1 MYLMSK
7 KHRLNQ
13 ITWAIGLGLCAQSVS
28 LFAAQND
35 VDVAQEIEE
44 VVAVGTRLQGSAAA
58 VVEERKNQAFVAD
71 ILGSE
76 QLARTGDSDAA
87 SALRRVT
94 GLTLVDGKFIYVRGL
109 GERYSSARLNGAYIP
124 SPDLTRNVI
133 PLDIFPASIISSM
146 AVQKAYSPNMPAA
159 FGGGN
164 IDIRTKTAPS
174 EFTAGVEVGV
184 GYNTAASDGF
194 TYNRKE
200 NGLPDTLSSAITQY
214 RGDFGIGN
222 IVKRDGLV
230 DGDTT
235 RAEQATA
242 INNELLKSLPRGY
255 ELKEDS
261 LDPQYNIKAH
271 YGDSFSESYF
281 GGKLGFMLSGAYKN
295 EWDFEDRFS
304 SVISQDLK
312 NEDGKIDCT
321 TALNTADDVA
331 NSCFNTV
338 KNSQV
343 TTENERYNAS
353 FSLGYTLGT
362 HSISAQQL
370 YIIDNEDESE
380 IAISQSPAGSST
392 FSIAGGGVANRN
404 HTFNYEERQLN
415 ITQFIGQH
423 TFLDYM
429 GIGADWQYTEAKATT
444 DIPTNADFEFRDEYN
459 TDGSY
464 VGSQITGD
472 DNRVIMSY
480 TNMEERVK
488 SYSGNLNLPLSFDSM
503 DVEFKVGYD
512 FSDRARIFNTSSFAI
527 NNSGGAGITINDGS
541 DNALNNSGYLSDE
554 FINNNAI
561 LVDFNEP
568 TAPDADDYLAGQKV
582 DAGYASFDVFYDQ
595 WLRISGG
602 VRYEQFKQTSIGTSS
617 LIFDQDD
624 LNTFYDPEKIQAG
637 SIVSDDWYPAL
648 SVTYVGADNYQVR
661 AGYGETVVRPDFREV
676 VPVTYFDPLTD
687 IRTFGR
693 TGLKSSPIKNY
704 DLRYEYYGEAGN
716 SFSVAAFYKDITAP
730 IETVLNIGDEDYSAS
745 FINGE
750 TAEVYGI
757 EAEWLQD
764 LTFLSEGLF
773 TSGNITLSDSEAS
786 IDPALAGTLTNPKKR
801 MTGHSE
807 YVVNLQLNYDSLDG
821 MHSSSLVYNVF
832 GERILAAGVASRD
845 DAYEQPFHSLDL
857 VYTFYPDFNSK
868 VKFKV
873 KNLLNEDQE
882 VSQSDIIVRSKEVGM
897 NFDISYSYEF

>member
-1 MYLMSK
+1 MSK

-13 ITWAIGLGLCAQSVS
+13 ITWAIGLGLVAHSTS
-28 LFAAQND
+28 LIAAQADEQLTNE
-35 VDVAQEIEE
+35 QEIEE

-76 QLARTGDSDAA
+76 QLSRTGDSDAA

-133 PLDIFPASIISSM
+133 PLDIFPASIIESM
-146 AVQKAYSPNMPAA
+146 AVQKAYSPDMPAA

-174 EFTAGVEVGV
+174 EFTAGIEVGA
-184 GYNTAASDGF
+184 GYDTASSDGF
-194 TYNRKE
+194 TYNRNE
-200 NGLPDTLSSAITQY
+200 NGIPSELSQAISTY
-214 RGDFGIGN
+214 RGDFSIGN
-222 IVKRDGLV
+222 IVSSEGFE
-230 DGDTT
+230 DGDLT

-242 INNELLKSLPRGY
+242 VNNALLKSLPRDY
-255 ELKEDS
+255 ELKEES
-261 LDPQYNIKAH
+261 LDPRYNIKAH
-271 YGDSFSESYF
+271 YGDSFEESYF
-281 GGKLGFMLSGAYKN
+281 GGKVGFLLAGAYKN
-295 EWDFEDRFS
+295 EWDFEERFS
-304 SVISQDLK
+304 SVITQDLE
-312 NEDGKIDCT
+312 NEEGNVDCT
-321 TALNTADDVA
+321 TSLATSEDVS
-331 NSCFNTV
+331 NSCYNTV

-343 TTENERYNAS
+343 TTETESYNG
-353 FSLGYTLGT
+353 SLSLSYRLGT

-392 FSIAGGGVANRN
+392 FSIAGDGIANRN
-404 HTFNYEERQLN
+404 HEFNYEERQLN
-415 ITQFIGQH
+415 ITQVMGQH
-423 TFLDYM
+423 TFLDYF

-444 DIPTNADFEFRDEYN
+444 DIPTSADFEFRDTYN
-459 TDGSY
+459 SDGSY
-464 VGSQITGD
+464 AGSTITGD
-472 DNRVIMSY
+472 DNRVIMSF

-488 SYSGNLNLPLSFDSM
+488 SYGGNLTLPLSFESM
-503 DVEFKVGYD
+503 EVEFKVGYD

-527 NNSGGAGITINDGS
+527 NNSGGSGISINDGS
-541 DNALNNSGYLSDE
+541 NDALNNSGFLTDD
-554 FINNNAI
+554 FIDNNAV

-568 TAPDADDYLAGQKV
+568 TAPDADDYIAAQKV

-595 WLRISGG
+595 WIRISGG
-602 VRYEQFKQTSIGTSS
+602 IRYEEFKQSSIGTSS
-617 LIFDQDD
+617 LIFDEDD
-624 LNTFYDPEKIQAG
+624 LNTFYDPDKIQAG
-637 SIVSDDWYPAL
+637 SVITDDWYPAL
-648 SVTYVGADNYQVR
+648 SVTYVGGDDYQVR
-661 AGYGETVVRPDFREV
+661 LGYGETVVRPDFREV
-676 VPVTYFDPLTD
+676 VPVTYYDPLTD

-693 TGLKSSPIKNY
+693 TGIKSSPIKNY
-704 DLRYEYYGEAGN
+704 DLRYEYYGQAGN

-764 LTFLSEGLF
+764 LTFVSEGLF

-832 GERILAAGVASRD
+832 GERILAAGVANRD

-857 VYTFYPDFNSK
+857 VYTYYPDFNSK
-868 VKFKV
+868 IKFKV
-873 KNLLNEDQE
+873 KNLLDEDQE
-882 VSQSDIIVRSKEVGM
+882 VTQSDIIVRSKEQGVT
-897 NFDISYSYEF
+897 FDLSYSYEF